1 MRALGLISVAVVV
14 LVVSSV
20 VASSGAAPAPAL
32 SGKMTQMQY
41 LVGTWTCTTK
51 IPAMGKMH
59 AQTISAKNIYWVEP
73 GNVIGSYYSSK
84 PYSSS
89 GFMGWN
95 NSKKIWWS
103 NGADVYGMV
112 GSSTGSDSGTNVQV
126 MTGPNWSGGKASTGR
141 DTMTKTS
148 DTSYT
153 DRFELLQGGRVT
165 FQGTSACAKTS
176 NKTM

>member
-1 MRALGLISVAVVV
+1 MRAIGLSIVVVV
-14 LVVSSV
+14 LAASSV
-20 VASSGAAPAPAL
+20 VASSAAAPAPAL

-41 LVGTWTCTTK
+41 LVGTWACTTK

-59 AQTISAKNIYWVEP
+59 AQTISAKDIYWIETV
-73 GNVIGSYYSSK
+73 NVIGSYYSSK

-89 GFMGWN
+89 GFIGWN

-103 NGADVYGMV
+103 DGADVYGTV
-112 GSSTGSDSGTNVQV
+112 GSSTGPDSGTNVQV
-126 MTGPNWSGGKASTGR
+126 MTGPSWSGGKVSTGR

-153 DRFELLQGGRVT
+153 DHFELLQGGKVI
-165 FQGTSACAKTS
+165 FQGTSACTKTS